1 MTSSIYSLWRLS
13 LVSLIAA
20 TGLMLAGTTLAQETT
35 SSLRISVSDQGGAP
49 AGNVAIRITHVP
61 TGRSISVMTNDGGVA
76 TARGLAVGGPYEVE
90 IADASRYAADVQQN
104 IFLDLD
110 QTELIALSVRPV
122 IEEVI
127 VTAQAITQELAVGV
141 GRNFGRAEIDAT
153 PSIGRDFVSTLA
165 TDPMIL
171 VDNSVARGPAVSFA
185 GQNFRFN
192 SVTIDGIAQ
201 NDNFGLNKN
210 ASATSRTP
218 ISIDAIEAINVNIA
232 PYDVTYGNFIG
243 GNINIVTKSGTNEFH
258 GSAYYYRTD
267 EGFSGDETD
276 GVNIDIG
283 DFEEDTYGFTLGGPI
298 IKDKLF
304 FFANYE
310 KFETTVPANAQPLSA
325 IPGVTEQDVIDVIQI
340 LDTQYGFDPGLFAT
354 TDVDED
360 EKRLLKL
367 DWFINDDHRAVFT
380 YQYAKTDVLF
390 DDFPTTAALNS
401 NRYNINQEMNAYSV
415 QFLSNW
421 TDQLSTEVKIGFK
434 DVERRDRSVD
444 SSTNE
449 FLVRTAGGGTILAG
463 GDRFRHSNE
472 LDNESDIFRIKADYA
487 IGDHVLTAGW
497 ERESKTVRNRFLPF
511 SKGFFCFASISDLQN
526 RILEHINQFS
536 TCSSYGNSNTGVAT
550 DAEANFTLDVDSF
563 YIQDE
568 WTPTDDLTLT
578 FGVRYDTL
586 NNDDPITDNPN
597 FLARRGFTN
606 TFNLDGNDLL
616 LPRFG
621 FNWAA
626 NDRLTIRGGAGLFGG
641 GAPLIILSNSYA
653 GDGISRTFA
662 FPMIFMDPVAVAAA
676 VAALPDRN
684 AAFDNLQSQ
693 IGVNPGA
700 GTDAIDPGY
709 DILSTWKYSI
719 GADYLADLSGIGMGD
734 EWLFS
739 VDVLLSEVDEAYDIF
754 EARRVVIDTA
764 PDGRPIYDTPGFGFD
779 QDYIVTNTGRGSGTV
794 YTLGISKA
802 FDTRAGMFDMTLG
815 YSHQDVDE
823 LRSYN
828 RFITFETHV
837 FDTSADHNNP
847 VVGPSKFEVEDR
859 VTATLS
865 WQKELFGDNVSSV
878 GLVYAGRTG
887 RHFTYVFGSNNVCT
901 FGGLLFADCGA
912 ETDIVG
918 NQLFYV
924 PTGPT
929 DPLISGDAAF
939 LADLDQFIDTESCL
953 GPFRGSIVTRNNC
966 ETGWTNVVSVRLM
979 QEIKFG
985 NMGFVFD
992 EIAAIKEACG
1002 KAHLKVILETG
1013 ELGTLDRIRRASVLA
1028 MHAGA
1033 DFIKTSTGKI
1043 QPAATMPVTLVMLQ
1057 AIRDYYYETGRM
1069 VGMKPAGGI
1078 SKAKLAVHYLVMLRE
1093 TLGQAW
1099 MTKEWFRF
1107 GASSLAND
1115 VLMQLQ
1121 KQATGVYQSADY
1133 FSKD

>member
-1 MTSSIYSLWRLS
+1 MTSSINSLWRLS

-35 SSLRISVSDQGGAP
+35 SSLRISVSDQ
-49 AGNVAIRITHVP
+49 AGTAVGDVAVRITHVP
-61 TGRSISVMTNDGGVA
+61 TGRSISVTSNDAGVA

-90 IADASRYAADVQQN
+90 VADASRFAADVQQN

-110 QTELIALSVRPV
+110 QTELIDLSVRPV

-141 GRNFGRAEIDAT
+141 GRNFDRAAIDAT
-153 PSIGRDFVSTLA
+153 PSIGRDFTSTLA
-165 TDPMIL
+165 RDPKIL

-192 SVTIDGIAQ
+192 SVTIDGVPQ

-218 ISIDAIEAINVNIA
+218 ISIDAVEAINVNIA
-232 PYDVTYGNFIG
+232 PYDVTYGGFVG

-258 GSAYYYRTD
+258 GSAFYYTTD
-267 EGFSGDETD
+267 DGFSGDESD

-283 DFEEDTYGFTLGGPI
+283 DFEEDTYGFTVGGPI

-325 IPGVTEQDVIDVIQI
+325 IAGVTQADVDQVISV
-340 LDTQYGFDPGLFAT
+340 LNSEYGFDPGVFAASDT
-354 TDVDED
+354 DED

-367 DWFINDDHRAVFT
+367 DWYVNDDHRAAFT

-390 DDFPTTAALNS
+390 DDFPTSAALNS

-415 QFLSNW
+415 LFFSNW
-421 TDQLSTEVKIGFK
+421 TDRLSTEVKIANK

-444 SSTNE
+444 GTTNE
-449 FLVRTAGGGTILAG
+449 FIVRTAGGGTILAG

-472 LDNESDIFRIKADYA
+472 LDNESDIFRVKADYA
-487 IGDHVLTAGW
+487 IGDHILTAGW
-497 ERESKTVRNRFLPF
+497 ERESKTVRNNFLPH
-511 SKGFFCFASISDLQN
+511 SKGVFCFDSISDLEN
-526 RILEHINQFS
+526 RILDHFNRFS
-536 TCSSYGNSNTGVAT
+536 TCSGYGFSNTGVVA
-550 DAEANFTLDVDSF
+550 DAEARFTLDVDSF
-563 YIQDE
+563 YVQDE
-568 WTPTDDLTLT
+568 WTATDDLILT

-606 TFNLDGNDLL
+606 GFNLDGNDLL
-616 LPRFG
+616 MPRFG
-621 FNWAA
+621 FTWTA

-641 GAPLIILSNSYA
+641 GAPLIILSNVYS
-653 GDGISRTFA
+653 GDGISRTFF
-662 FPMIFMDPVAVAAA
+662 FPAIFMDPAA
-676 VAALPDRN
+676 VATTVAELPDAT
-684 AAFDNLQSQ
+684 AAFRNLQSQ
-693 IGVNPGA
+693 IGVNPAGA
-700 GTDAIDPGY
+700 TDVIDPSY

-719 GADYLADLSGIGMGD
+719 GAEYLADLSGIGLGD

-739 VDVLLSEVDEAYDIF
+739 VDVLLSEVDEGYDIT
-754 EARRVVIDTA
+754 EERRSVIDTA
-764 PDGRPIYDTPGFGFD
+764 PDGRPIYDQPDFGFEYD
-779 QDYIVTNTGRGSGTV
+779 TVVRNTSQGSGTV
-794 YTLGISKA
+794 YSLSIAKTFG
-802 FDTRAGMFDMTLG
+802 TRAGMFDFTLG
-815 YSHQDVDE
+815 YTHQDVDE

-828 RFITFETHV
+828 RFITFETLV
-837 FDTSADHNNP
+837 FDTGTDMNNP
-847 VVGPSKFEVEDR
+847 VVAPSRYEVEDR

-887 RHFTYVFGSNNVCT
+887 RHFNYVFGSNGICT
-901 FGGLLFADCGA
+901 FGGIAFADCGA

-939 LADLDQFIDTESCL
+939 LADLDEFIDTESCL

-966 ETGWTNVVSVRLM
+966 ETDWVNVFNLRFM

-985 NMGFVFD
+985 NMGFDLMLDIENFGNLLNSDWGRVD
-992 EIAAIKEACG
+992 SYTAPSTVAPANVEIPVAGGPYLLTATSSYDPAVGASSIVSPPEIAA
-1002 KAHLKVILETG
+1002 LPSVY
-1013 ELGTLDRIRRASVLA
+1013 RIQF
-1028 MHAGA
+1028 G
-1033 DFIKTSTGKI
+1033 
-1043 QPAATMPVTLVMLQ
+1043 
-1057 AIRDYYYETGRM
+1057 IR
-1069 VGMKPAGGI
+1069 
-1078 SKAKLAVHYLVMLRE
+1078 
-1093 TLGQAW
+1093 
-1099 MTKEWFRF
+1099 FRF
-1107 GASSLAND
+1107 
-1115 VLMQLQ
+1115 
-1121 KQATGVYQSADY
+1121 
-1133 FSKD
+1133 